1 MKVSVYA
8 ALNRRFVTFVDQNE
22 IPVQPFANA
31 FIYEEFLNASFSTK
45 KRVAYELRLILEY
58 FDSIDINLEKRVS
71 SGVFLTPNE
80 INKFY
85 GQMMLRRESFKRA
98 RNISITPSVQNKSI
112 RNAIS
117 ASIHNSCKVSTE
129 TRTSRV
135 RTLRKYL
142 SFLFSHFHSDQ
153 QPSQTLIGSFK
164 KMQLKIKTKENYS
177 STKCSVRP
185 AELVE
190 SVIPNDI
197 YEQFL
202 QIIRPSD
209 LKNPFTSSKLRN
221 YLIFSILKQAGL
233 RRSEVCKMKIS
244 DCQFYGDF
252 NKIKVYSTPDDK
264 SDPRVNRPDKK
275 SGRPHLS
282 GIEQSLMKEIEF
294 YIRHVRSMFTKAK
307 THDFIFVS
315 EKDTHNT
322 AGLPITREMV
332 NYMFTR
338 VSKALGFKI
347 NPHLLRHKW
356 NENLSEKGESKGFD
370 REYIEDLRRN
380 AMGWQPDSKM
390 GRVYNNK
397 HEQLAAIKLMTEH
410 QTKIDGENK

>member
-1 MKVSVYA
+1 
-8 ALNRRFVTFVDQNE
+8 
-22 IPVQPFANA
+22 
-31 FIYEEFLNASFSTK
+31 
-45 KRVAYELRLILEY
+45 
-58 FDSIDINLEKRVS
+58 
-71 SGVFLTPNE
+71 
-80 INKFY
+80 
-85 GQMMLRRESFKRA
+85 
-98 RNISITPSVQNKSI
+98 
-112 RNAIS
+112 
-117 ASIHNSCKVSTE
+117 
-129 TRTSRV
+129 
-135 RTLRKYL
+135 
-142 SFLFSHFHSDQ
+142 
-153 QPSQTLIGSFK
+153 
-164 KMQLKIKTKENYS
+164 
-177 STKCSVRP
+177 
-185 AELVE
+185 
-190 SVIPNDI
+190 
-197 YEQFL
+197 
-202 QIIRPSD
+202 
-209 LKNPFTSSKLRN
+209 
-221 YLIFSILKQAGL
+221 
-233 RRSEVCKMKIS
+233 MKIS